1 MTPRVVIGGGGVAG
15 IESALALRDLAG
27 EKLAIELHCPR
38 REFLYR
44 PYAVGEPFGSAEVR
58 RYDLAAIAERAGFEL
73 KLSSLK
79 SVDPTEKRI
88 STFDEELDYDHLII
102 ATGVKLFWS
111 IPGVTI
117 FWGGPDE
124 FDSELVIRH
133 LGDKALKRLIFTMP
147 AGRSWSLP
155 LYELALLASSRL
167 REDSATRESRL
178 MIVTPEED
186 PLRIFGKEVSGQIK
200 QLLEDREIELV
211 PSTHPKKFEAKHLTV
226 APGEPIYADAV
237 ISLPDVEGRRVE
249 GIPHDDQGFVPTDHH
264 GRVPGLDDVYAA
276 GDVTAFPVKQGGL
289 ASQQADAIA
298 EVIAASVEPEI
309 DPQPFDPILRG
320 VLWTGEENKYLLGR
334 LAPGHGKPSVLAD
347 EPLWPEQ
354 DGKIISRYLSDFLA
368 EEDPV

>member
-15 IESALALRDLAG
+15 IEAALALRDLSG
-27 EKLAIELHCPR
+27 EKLEIEVHCPR

-44 PYAVGEPFGSAEVR
+44 PYAVGEPFGAAEVR
-58 RYDLAAIAERAGFEL
+58 QYDLDTIAERAGFEL

-88 STFDEELDYDHLII
+88 STFDEDVDYDHLII
-102 ATGVKLFWS
+102 ATGVKLLWS

-124 FDSELVIRH
+124 FDSELVVRH
-133 LGDKALKRLIFTMP
+133 LGGKELKRLVFTMP

-167 REDSATRESRL
+167 REDAVTRETRL

-200 QLLEDREIELV
+200 RLLADREIELV
-211 PSTHPKKFEAKHLTV
+211 PSTHPRKFEAKHLTV
-226 APGEPIYADAV
+226 TPGEPIYADAV
-237 ISLPDVEGRRVE
+237 ISLPNMEGRVMK

-264 GRVPGLDDVYAA
+264 GRVQGLDDVYAA

-298 EVIAASVEPEI
+298 EVIAASVEPDIE
-309 DPQPFDPILRG
+309 PQPFDPILRG

-334 LAPGHGKPSVLAD
+334 LAPGHGEPSTLGD
-347 EPLWPEQ
+347 EPPWPEQ
-354 DGKIISRYLSDFLA
+354 EGKIISRYLSDFLA
-368 EEDPV
+368 EESSA

>member
-27 EKLAIELHCPR
+27 QKLDIEVHCPH

-44 PYAVGEPFGSAEVR
+44 PYAVGEPFGSAEAR
-58 RYDLAAIAERAGFEL
+58 RYDLARIAGRAGFEL
-73 KLSSLK
+73 RLSSLK
-79 SVDPTEKRI
+79 SVDPDEKRI
-88 STFDEELDYDHLII
+88 STFDEDVDYDHLII
-102 ATGVKLFWS
+102 ATGVKLLWS

-117 FWGGPDE
+117 FWGGADE
-124 FDSELVIRH
+124 FDSELIVRQ
-133 LGDKALKRLIFTMP
+133 LGSKELKRLVFTMP

-167 REDSATRESRL
+167 REDSATRETNL

-186 PLRIFGKEVSGQIK
+186 PLRIFGSEVGEQMG
-200 QLLEDREIELV
+200 QLLADREIELV
-211 PSTHPKKFEAKHLTV
+211 TGTHPVKFESKHLTV

-237 ISLPDVEGRRVE
+237 IGLPRMEGRGVR

-264 GRVPGLDDVYAA
+264 GRVLGLDDVYAA

-298 EVIAASVEPEI
+298 ELIASEVEPGIE
-309 DPQPFDPILRG
+309 PRPFDPVLRG
-320 VLWTGEENKYLLGR
+320 VLWTGEGRKYLLGR
-334 LAPGHGKPSVLAD
+334 LAPGHGERSTLTD
-347 EPLWPEQ
+347 EPPWPEQ
-354 DGKIISRYLSDFLA
+354 EGKIISRYLSDFLA
-368 EEDPV
+368 EEDSA

>member
-15 IESALALRDLAG
+15 IEAALALRDLAG
-27 EKLAIELHCPR
+27 EELEIELHCPR

-58 RYDLAAIAERAGFEL
+58 QYDLETIARRANFEL
-73 KLSSLK
+73 KFSSLK
-79 SVDPTEKRI
+79 SVDPAEKRVL
-88 STFDEELDYDHLII
+88 TFDEELSYDHLII

-124 FDSELVIRH
+124 FDSELVVRH
-133 LGDKALKRLIFTMP
+133 LGDKELKRLIFTMP

-167 REDSATRESRL
+167 REDEATRETKL

-186 PLRIFGKEVSGQIK
+186 PLRIFGKEVSGQIR
-200 QLLEDREIELV
+200 QLLTDREIELV
-211 PSTHPKKFEAKHLTV
+211 TGNHPKKFEAKHLIV

-237 ISLPDVEGRRVE
+237 ISLPRLEGRRVE
-249 GIPHDDQGFVPTDHH
+249 GIPHDDQGFIPTDYH
-264 GRVPGLDDVYAA
+264 GRVQGLEDVYAA

-298 EVIAASVEPEI
+298 ELIAASVEPGIE
-309 DPQPFDPILRG
+309 PQPFDPILRG
-320 VLWTGEENKYLLGR
+320 VLWTGEGKKYLLGR
-334 LAPGHGKPSVLAD
+334 LAPGHGQPSVLTD
-347 EPLWPEQ
+347 DPPWPEQ
-354 DGKIISRYLSDFLA
+354 EGKIISRYLSDFLA
-368 EEDPV
+368 EEASA